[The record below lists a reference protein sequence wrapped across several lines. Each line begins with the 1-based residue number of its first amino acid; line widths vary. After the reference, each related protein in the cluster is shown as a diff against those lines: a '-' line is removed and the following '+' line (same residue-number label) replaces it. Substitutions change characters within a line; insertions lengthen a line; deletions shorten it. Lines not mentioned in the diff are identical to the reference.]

1 MHLNW
6 LEIGG
11 WAGSILVVV
20 SLTQARVLRFR
31 WLNLVGSIIA
41 TTYNAIVGI
50 WPFVAMNA
58 AIAVIN
64 IYWLARLYRERHSVA
79 AYDTVEVAPDD
90 AYLRHLL
97 RVNAADMAKTTPG
110 FTPDLVD
117 AGCLAFLVTR
127 GDETVGVVCLRP
139 TSTDEAVVTLD
150 WVNARFRDFTP
161 GEFVYQQSGIFAEHG
176 ITRLRVPNPP
186 EREHGYLRRMGF
198 TPDEDGWTLAV

>member
-1 MHLNW
+1 MNW

-11 WAGSILVVV
+11 WIGSILVVV

-64 IYWLARLYRERHSVA
+64 IYWLARLYRERHSAVA
-79 AYDTVEVAPDD
+79 YEAVNVAPDD

-97 RVNAADMAKTTPG
+97 HINANDMTRIWPR
-110 FTPDLVD
+110 FTPSLVD
-117 AGCLAFLVTR
+117 ASCLVYLVVR
-127 GDETVGVVCLRP
+127 GDQTVGVVCLRRAGEP
-139 TSTDEAVVTLD
+139 DEATVVLD
-150 WVNARFRDFTP
+150 WVSAKFRDFTP
-161 GEFVYQQSGIFAEHG
+161 GEFVYNQSGVFAAQG
-176 ITRLRVPNPP
+176 LTRLRVDDAPA
-186 EREHGYLRRMGF
+186 REQNYLRRMGF
-198 TPDEDGWTLAV
+198 AETPSGWTRTVA